1 MSEYSKMVH
10 NIELPNMVKVRET
23 FEGKALGDVAAEV
36 RAQFNKDSIK
46 ATVKPGM
53 TIGMTAGSRGV
64 ANIALILKTLAEC
77 LKEMGAEPFI
87 FPAMGSHGGATA
99 EGQRQV
105 LESYGVTEE
114 YCGCPVKCT
123 METKLIGYTEEGHPV
138 QIDRYAAEADGYIA
152 VNRIKPHT
160 AFRGPYESGL
170 MKMLTIGVGKQ
181 KGAEVTHAAG
191 FGEMHHLVPL
201 FGKAIMKNS
210 NLLFGLGT
218 IEDAYDKTM
227 RIVTLLPDE
236 IISEEPKLLLIAK
249 ENMGR
254 ILFDETDVLIIDRIG
269 KNISGDG
276 ADPNV
281 SGFFPTPYAE
291 GGIRAQRGVVLGLTE
306 ESHGNAT
313 GCGLF
318 HVTSRRLLD
327 QTDFE
332 MTYPN
337 SITNTVL
344 HTVKMPLVMDNDQDA
359 IRLALKSCNKIDFE
373 HPRIIRIRDTA
384 HIEEIWISEAMLPE
398 AEANPNIEILEEP
411 KPFAFNEEGNLW

>member
-10 NIELPNMVKVRET
+10 HIELPRMVKVKQT
-23 FEGKALGDVAAEV
+23 FRSAALEDVAAEV
-36 RAQFNKDSIK
+36 RAQFNKEKIRSRI
-46 ATVKPGM
+46 KPGM
-53 TIGMTAGSRGV
+53 SVGLTGGSRGV
-64 ANIALILKTLAEC
+64 ANIALVLKTLAEC

-99 EGQRQV
+99 EGQTQV

-114 YCGCPVKCT
+114 YCGCPIRAT

-160 AFRGPYESGL
+160 CFRGPYESGL

-181 KGAEVTHAAG
+181 KGAEVAHADG
-191 FGEMHHLVPL
+191 FGEMHHFVPL
-201 FGKAIMKNS
+201 FGNAIMKNS
-210 NLLFGLGT
+210 NLLFGMGL

-227 RIVTLLPDE
+227 MVVSLTPEEIVT
-236 IISEEPKLLLIAK
+236 EEPKLLLIAK

-254 ILFDETDVLIIDRIG
+254 ILFDETDVLIVDRIG

-281 SGFFPTPYAE
+281 SGTFCTPYAS
-291 GGIRAQRGVVLGLTE
+291 GGIKAQRNVVLGLTE

-313 GCGLF
+313 GCGVF
-318 HVTSRRLLD
+318 DVTTRRLLD

-359 IRLALKSCNKIDFE
+359 IRLAFKSCNKIDFA
-373 HPRIIRIRDTA
+373 HPRFVRIRDTA
-384 HIEEIWISEAMLPE
+384 HIEEIWISEWMLEE
-398 AEANPNIEILEEP
+398 AEKTPGIEILEEP